1 MQFRGFDDEVQLFP
15 EYEGV
20 TNIQLIAVYDL
31 SSKLIP
37 VQRYNIDRQVG
48 LATRNDD
55 MRE

>member
-1 MQFRGFDDEVQLFP
+1 M
-15 EYEGV
+15 
-20 TNIQLIAVYDL
+20 TSIQLIVVYDL

-37 VQRYNIDRQVG
+37 VQRYNIDRQGG